1 MSDPT
6 NDWNVWRWVL
16 GGVGS
21 MLSGA
26 AFGGWVSRGMLEGIK
41 QQLTTVKADVATLQ
55 RDQSRCQATLKD
67 DIRQIVQQAIDHQS
81 MRNADH
87 LQAIRTDLAVL
98 VALHGETQKDV
109 QALFDRLDRRQHETA
124 LPPKGERRDQ

>member
-1 MSDPT
+1 M
-6 NDWNVWRWVL
+6 

-41 QQLTTVKADVATLQ
+41 QQLATVKADVSTLQ

-67 DIRQIVQQAIDHQS
+67 DIRQIVQQAIDHQA

-109 QALFDRLDRRQHETA
+109 QALSDRLDRRQHETP
-124 LPPKGERRDQ
+124 LTPKGERRDQ